1 MHRGVPTSLK
11 TGKNRYVMLCSTQ
24 GLPSA
29 RPPGVSTSLA
39 DAREKLQVRAERI
52 LYLWFNGAVKPAERR
67 PTERALGRI
76 AGSAGPGAASSAEV
90 DLAVED
96 VDRIAGEA
104 SATSLWHVRRWQI
117 DGPSPSRRRQHSGVP
132 LAV

>member
-1 MHRGVPTSLK
+1 
-11 TGKNRYVMLCSTQ
+11 MLCSTQ